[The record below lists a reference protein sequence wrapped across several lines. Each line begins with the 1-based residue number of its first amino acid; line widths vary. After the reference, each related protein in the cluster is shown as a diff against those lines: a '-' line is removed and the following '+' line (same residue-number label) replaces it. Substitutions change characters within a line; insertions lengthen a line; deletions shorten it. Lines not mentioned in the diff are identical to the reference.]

1 MKPSD
6 LPVTVLKRH
15 QGARRG
21 RTVLIAVAF
30 VAILSA
36 TACGG
41 SDSSAVPTQSTV
53 TVDEPAP
60 TTTASVVDAGPEDTN
75 EAPASAEP
83 DGSDGEEFIELAYWE
98 AVLTEGLEVTVQPEE
113 ECDNSNPDL
122 LVCDWEM
129 SFESITTH
137 LGRASDRSTGTR
149 TTYLA
154 ESCVGPD
161 GTTGHPVVSENSGT
175 ITAAWGDQVFFRAG
189 GFEECSATGD
199 LASPGYVVLD
209 GGTGRFEDA
218 YGEISTVNPVMS
230 TTGFLSVGVGTLNVR
245 ADLWEEILPQ

>member
-6 LPVTVLKRH
+6 LPVTVSKR
-15 QGARRG
+15 QQAARRG
-21 RTVLIAVAF
+21 RTVMIAVAF
-30 VAILSA
+30 VAILSV

-41 SDSSAVPTQSTV
+41 SDSSAAPSRSTA

-60 TTTASVVDAGPEDTN
+60 TTTASVVDDGLEDTN
-75 EAPASAEP
+75 ETAASAEP
-83 DGSDGEEFIELAYWE
+83 DEGDGEEFIELAYWE
-98 AVLTEGLEVTVQPEE
+98 AALTEGLEVTVQPED

-122 LVCDWEM
+122 LVCEWET

-137 LGRASDRSTGTR
+137 LGRARDRSTGTH

-154 ESCVGPD
+154 ESCLGPD
-161 GTTGHPVVSENSGT
+161 GTTGHPVVREQSGT

-189 GFEECSATGD
+189 GFKECSATAD
-199 LASPGYVVLD
+199 LASPGYVVID